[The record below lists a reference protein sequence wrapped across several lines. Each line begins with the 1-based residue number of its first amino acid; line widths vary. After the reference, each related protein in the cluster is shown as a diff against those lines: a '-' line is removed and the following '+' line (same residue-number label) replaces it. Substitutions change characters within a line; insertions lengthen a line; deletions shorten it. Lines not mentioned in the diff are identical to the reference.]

1 ILDWWGVTVAGAD
14 EPVARILR
22 EVVSEPSGPATI
34 LGTSLTASPVTAALL
49 NGTAGH
55 ALDYDDVSIAMPG
68 HPTIP
73 LLPGLVA
80 LAEARGLPGRDV
92 LAAFVVGVEVVC
104 RVCQAL
110 FPGHYRAGWHATAT
124 IGRIAGAAAAA
135 RLLGLDA
142 EGVDRAVGLGAAQ
155 LGGIQ
160 EAFGTMAKPFQVG
173 RAAGDAVLAALAAER
188 GITAPRGILD
198 TEGWGRRLSPNWA
211 PERLVD
217 GLGERDAVGEII
229 FNRYPCCFATHAA
242 LAGLLALRPRLDPSV
257 IESVELDV
265 CPTTL
270 QVADQREP
278 RSGLAG
284 KFSITYCA
292 AAALARGRLRE
303 DDFTDTAVCDSTVQA
318 LAARVRIAPNPGLD
332 ETQARVVVRLR
343 GGVSHETE
351 VSLRVGEDLEPTR
364 RDLLEKFRHLVAPR
378 LGAAEAERLI
388 ASIARLDEVDDL
400 RELGRV
406 G

>member
-1 ILDWWGVTVAGAD
+1 RYEDLPKPALEIARLAVLDWWGVTVAGAG

-22 EVVSEPSGPATI
+22 EVVSEPSGPASV
-34 LGTSLTASPVTAALL
+34 LGTSLTASPVTAAFL

-110 FPGHYRAGWHATAT
+110 FPGHYREGWHATAT
-124 IGRIAGAAAAA
+124 VGRIAGAAAAA

-142 EGVDRAVGLGAAQ
+142 EGVDCAVGLGAVQ

-173 RAAGDAVLAALAAER
+173 RAAGDAVLAGLAAER
-188 GITAPRGILD
+188 GVTAPRGLLD
-198 TEGWGRRLSPNWA
+198 TGGWARRLSPNWV

-217 GLGERDAVGEII
+217 GLGERYAVTDII
-229 FNRYPCCFATHAA
+229 FKRYPCCFATHAA
-242 LAGLLALRPRLDPSV
+242 LAGLLALRRRLDPTAVDSV
-257 IESVELDV
+257 ALEV

-278 RSGLAG
+278 RSGLAA
-284 KFSITYCA
+284 KFSMTYCA
-292 AAALARGRLRE
+292 AAALARGHQGRVRQ
-303 DDFTDTAVCDSTVQA
+303 S
-318 LAARVRIAPNPGLD
+318 LAASATNR
-332 ETQARVVVRLR
+332 AR
-343 GGVSHETE
+343 
-351 VSLRVGEDLEPTR
+351 R
-364 RDLLEKFRHLVAPR
+364 RDSGDCRRQLDDVC
-378 LGAAEAERLI
+378 AA
-388 ASIARLDEVDDL
+388 S
-400 RELGRV
+400 
-406 G
+406 